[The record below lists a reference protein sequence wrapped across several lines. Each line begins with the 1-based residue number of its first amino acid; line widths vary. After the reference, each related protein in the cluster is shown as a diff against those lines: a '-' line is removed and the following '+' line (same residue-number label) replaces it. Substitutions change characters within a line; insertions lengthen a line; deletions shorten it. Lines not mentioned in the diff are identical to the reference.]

1 MRTPL
6 LAPTLL
12 LLTGGLF
19 HAGSA
24 HAQDE
29 AEDVAPAS
37 DELIEVA
44 EGERVSLEE
53 IRRFVAVFRAVK
65 QAYVDPVDDATLMQ
79 SAIRGLLADLDPH
92 SGYLDSKASED
103 LSELSTGAY
112 DGLGLEVVQRP
123 DRSLMVV
130 APIDET
136 PAARA
141 GIRSGDVIAEID
153 DQPVTASN
161 VDAAVESLRGEPGSE
176 IRLLIVREGEA
187 EPIKLTL
194 VRETIRVGSVRVRL
208 LAPGFGYLRISHF
221 QSDTGRETASRLAT
235 IHTKEAPLKGL
246 VLDLRS
252 NPGGLLNAAVEAADV
267 FLDSGPIVSTRGRL
281 PYASSVYN
289 AKRGDALKGAPIVV
303 LADSGTASAS
313 EVLAGALQDQKRAL
327 IMGTPSF
334 GKGSVQTVMP
344 LDNGDALKLTT
355 ARYYTPN
362 DRSIQASG
370 LVPDIRV
377 ADDEVLRSAADS
389 RPSQRELRERDL
401 PGHLS
406 SGEEEAIAAD
416 AADAPIDDYVLR
428 EALTLLKGLAVFN
441 ARKPG

>member
-1 MRTPL
+1 MRIPPL
-6 LAPTLL
+6 GLILLFAMTTIASAQEPLVAPDPN
-12 LLTGGLF
+12 
-19 HAGSA
+19 A
-24 HAQDE
+24 
-29 AEDVAPAS
+29 DVAAEAAS
-37 DELIEVA
+37 EP
-44 EGERVSLEE
+44 VSIEE

-92 SGYLDSKASED
+92 SGYLDEDASRDLTD
-103 LSELSTGAY
+103 LSRGAY

-123 DRSLMVV
+123 DRTLMVV

-141 GIRSGDVIAEID
+141 GIRPGDIIAEID

-176 IRLLIVREGEA
+176 IRLLIVREGESA
-187 EPIKLTL
+187 PLKLTL
-194 VRETIRVGSVRVRL
+194 VRETIRVGSVRSKM

-221 QSDTGRETASRLAT
+221 QSDTGRETATKLAA
-235 IHTKEAPLKGL
+235 INPKETPLKGL

-252 NPGGLLNAAVEAADV
+252 NPGGLLNSAIEAADV
-267 FLDSGPIVSTRGRL
+267 FLDGGAIVSTRGRL
-281 PYASSVYN
+281 PYANSAFR

-303 LADSGTASAS
+303 LADSGTASAA

-327 IMGTPSF
+327 IMGSPSF
-334 GKGSVQTVMP
+334 GKGSVQTVLP

-355 ARYYTPN
+355 ARYYTPS

-370 LVPDIRV
+370 LIPDIEV
-377 ADDEVLRSAADS
+377 ADDLAPRAAGVS
-389 RPSQRELRERDL
+389 RTPELRERDL
-401 PGHLS
+401 PGHLT
-406 SGEEEAIAAD
+406 SGEAPAA
-416 AADAPIDDYVLR
+416 APVATGDAPIDDFVVR
-428 EALTLLKGLAVFN
+428 EALILLKGLALFSG
-441 ARKPG
+441 KK